1 MGGWILIKKET
12 MTNDL
17 QTQIRDLQMALE
29 QVSAGGGEVLN
40 FDQCMKLTGFS
51 KGLLYR
57 MTSQRE
63 IPHYKKGKFVFFK
76 RSEVESWLFECKIKT
91 QEEIERE
98 VEQRQINKAKKK
110 GELKNG

>member
-1 MGGWILIKKET
+1 MTHDIK
-12 MTNDL
+12 
-17 QTQIRDLQMALE
+17 TQIRDLQMALE

-76 RSEVESWLFECKIKT
+76 RSEVENWLFAEKVNT
-91 QEEIERE
+91 REEIERKAE
-98 VEQRQINKAKKK
+98 SLLLNKNKHK
-110 GELKNG
+110 GGCK